1 MFAVA
6 VVPPP
11 MPEGSIVLRTSFIA
25 LTLFIAAS
33 FVAGVFWSATR
44 SGMPLAAAR
53 VQTLRAAGATTVW
66 LALTGIAAARGVL
79 HFSAPPTMVLV
90 FPIVFAMAI
99 GVALSPLGRRLARD
113 LPVAVLVGFQGFRVL
128 VELLLH
134 RAYTEGLMPV
144 QMSYA
149 GRNFDIVSGATAIA
163 VALWL
168 VRGHTSPRL
177 VFAWNTL
184 GAALL
189 LNILI
194 IALLSAPTPMRV
206 FMNEPANVW
215 VTRAPWIWLP
225 TVMVL
230 AAIMGHVLVYR
241 RLWLQRT
248 AASNSATPVS
258 VEYGAM
264 GAHSPRT

>member
-1 MFAVA
+1 
-6 VVPPP
+6 
-11 MPEGSIVLRTSFIA
+11 
-25 LTLFIAAS
+25 
-33 FVAGVFWSATR
+33 
-44 SGMPLAAAR
+44 MPLVAAR
-53 VQTLRAAGATTVW
+53 VQALRAAGATTIW
-66 LALTGIAAARGVL
+66 LALTGIAAAKGML

-90 FPIVFAMAI
+90 FPILFATAI
-99 GVALSPLGRRLARD
+99 GVALSPVGRRLARD
-113 LPVAVLVGFQGFRVL
+113 LPIAVLVGFQGFRVL
-128 VELLLH
+128 VELVLH

-168 VRGHTSPRL
+168 ARGRFSPRL

-194 IALLSAPTPMRV
+194 VALLSAPTPMRV

-215 VTRAPWIWLP
+215 ITRAPWIWLP

-230 AAIMGHVLVYR
+230 AAIMGHALVYR
-241 RLWLQRT
+241 RLWLQRA
-248 AASNSATPVS
+248 AASNSVTSVS
-258 VEYGAM
+258 LGYGAM
-264 GAHSPRT
+264 GARSPHT